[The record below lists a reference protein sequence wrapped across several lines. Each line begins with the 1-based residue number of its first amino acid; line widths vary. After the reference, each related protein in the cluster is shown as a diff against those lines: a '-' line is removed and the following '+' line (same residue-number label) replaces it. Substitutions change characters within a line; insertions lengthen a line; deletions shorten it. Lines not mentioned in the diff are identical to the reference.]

1 MRSMAAW
8 VVMSAMWMII
18 GADAGF
24 AGVNS
29 ASEVSFV
36 ASVVSGDTLECTV
49 QLSSAVRT
57 RVIDLMFQLPE
68 GVQYLSWEDGDFF
81 SDPLRIGPTY
91 HESTRR
97 LLVALGV
104 KGKEAVA
111 LSSGDVGTIKF
122 LRTSGDSIGVRLSE
136 AFIVDDE
143 HRKDVL
149 VTPGSSIR
157 PTRPPDRITPLPVRF
172 TLHAPRPNPV
182 SPSTMISFEVPSPG
196 AEVDIRI
203 FSVTGRLV
211 RTLVNE
217 RRAPGYYWEPW
228 DLTNDGGR
236 TVAPGV
242 YFCRMEAGSFRD
254 TKKMI
259 LLR

>member
-1 MRSMAAW
+1 MT
-8 VVMSAMWMII
+8 VGV
-18 GADAGF
+18 DAGF

-36 ASVVSGDTLECTV
+36 ASAVHGDTIECAV

-57 RVIDLMFQLPE
+57 RVIDLMFQLSE
-68 GVQYLSWEDGDFF
+68 DVQYLSWEDGDFF

-91 HESTRR
+91 HEPTRR

-104 KGKEAVA
+104 KGKQAVT
-111 LSSGDVGTIKF
+111 LTSGEIGTISF
-122 LRTSGDSIGVRLSE
+122 LRTDENSIGVRLSE

-143 HRKDVL
+143 HRKDAL
-149 VTPGSSIR
+149 VTPGSPIR
-157 PTRPPDRITPLPVRF
+157 PTRPPDRITPLPVQF
-172 TLHAPRPNPV
+172 ALHSPRPNPV
-182 SPSTMISFEVPSPG
+182 SPSTMISFAIPSPG
-196 AEVDIRI
+196 AQMNIRI

-242 YFCRMEAGSFRD
+242 YFCRMEAGAFKD
-254 TKKMI
+254 TKKLV
-259 LLR
+259 LLK